1 MNLRFE
7 TIWPSNHAEITSK
20 LHNFGELKGSWI
32 LGLKYKVTNPV
43 PPINHQRG
51 PELFIFN
58 FLLCF
63 CTGLPYLKLRAQN
76 LFPGTEPSVFQL
88 IKAN

>member
-1 MNLRFE
+1 MC
-7 TIWPSNHAEITSK
+7 PSNQAEITNK
-20 LHNFGELKGSWI
+20 LHNFGELNGSWI
-32 LGLKYKVTNPV
+32 FGLKYKVTNPI
-43 PPINHQRG
+43 PPINHQSG
-51 PELFIFN
+51 PELFIVI
-58 FLLCF
+58 FLFCF